1 LVAKTSSNVPRR
13 NSNGLNYNRSMLL
26 LAVLEKRG
34 GLRLGSCDA
43 YINVVNGLALDEPG
57 ADLAAVLAIAS
68 SYTDRVIPE
77 MTAAI
82 GEVGLTGEI
91 RTVPGMDQ
99 RLSEVRRLGFD
110 CCVVPKRK
118 DKRLIAPDG
127 LKLIEVGTVQEALAS
142 VIGAKRITAED
153 TGDNVHVPE

>member
-1 LVAKTSSNVPRR
+1 
-13 NSNGLNYNRSMLL
+13 
-26 LAVLEKRG
+26 
-34 GLRLGSCDA
+34 
-43 YINVVNGLALDEPG
+43 VVNGLALDEPG

-68 SYTDRVIPE
+68 SYTDRIIPE

-110 CCVVPKRK
+110 CCVVPRRK
-118 DKRLIAPDG
+118 GRQSIPEG
-127 LKLIEVGTVQEALAS
+127 LRLIEVGTVQEALAA
-142 VIGAKRITAED
+142 VIGARRKETESS
-153 TGDNVHVPE
+153 TESVHVPE